1 MEGEKER
8 LRQHRDEKESNEADD
23 YGKYDD
29 DKDKVE
35 EDGED
40 LVGAAL
46 VWQER
51 YGEDNLGLPIMHWEA
66 LSLRIAELEKQEE
79 EKKEKRLK
87 VRCCSVLL
95 KDGVCVHADFGD
107 CRGVSDDGIHRRPS
121 LNPREREC
129 KIEST
134 YLKSFTCR
142 LIRPVQ

>member
-23 YGKYDD
+23 YGKCDD

-46 VWQER
+46 VWQEC

-87 VRCCSVLL
+87 VRDVVVLL
-95 KDGVCVHADFGD
+95 KDGVCVHVDFD
-107 CRGVSDDGIHRRPS
+107 NCRGVSDDGIHRDAH
-121 LNPREREC
+121 L
-129 KIEST
+129 
-134 YLKSFTCR
+134 
-142 LIRPVQ
+142 

>member
-23 YGKYDD
+23 YGKCDD

-87 VRCCSVLL
+87 TGLSLEQGGAPVSWKEERGRRTESW
-95 KDGVCVHADFGD
+95 GD
-107 CRGVSDDGIHRRPS
+107 CEDA
-121 LNPREREC
+121 
-129 KIEST
+129 
-134 YLKSFTCR
+134 CR
-142 LIRPVQ
+142 L